1 MFLKKTLSHIF
12 PLKIDHVYW
21 QCKNIQNRVPES
33 GHATIKYFTKIV
45 EFKRFPKQA
54 LSYTF
59 VF

>member
-1 MFLKKTLSHIF
+1 MCTGI
-12 PLKIDHVYW
+12 V
-21 QCKNIQNRVPES
+21 KNIQNRVPES